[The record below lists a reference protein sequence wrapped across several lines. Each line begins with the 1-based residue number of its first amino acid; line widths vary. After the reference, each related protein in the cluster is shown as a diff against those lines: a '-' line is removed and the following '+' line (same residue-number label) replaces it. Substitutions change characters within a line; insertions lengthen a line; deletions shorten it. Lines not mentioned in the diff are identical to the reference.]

1 MEKEVFKTC
10 LSIDQKDVDELTANL
25 SLLEQAYHQSPFGA
39 SLLLLESQF
48 NDEHFDTPSTANLQ
62 SVGYLKFF
70 TQTTLTCG
78 PNLLLLFST
87 VRPSLYGC
95 LPPLKSPSN
104 REHFNTS
111 PLEYPIR
118 FETEQDIVPN
128 TMLQWMGGSRRKVT
142 TAVMIN
148 ITLRQKQYFE
158 QRKRQQQQP
167 AGLESYAD
175 GKRSC
180 TLHFENNRSLD
191 ILSLVNVST
200 VSQDHGTSCI
210 NGDVDFTL
218 NHQPTHHPPA
228 ILTSGGIPV
237 DQSEINEESTPWN
250 YGTEAE
256 YSKKVSIHLPGH
268 NEVLVG
274 NDKKLDPFELS
285 TTHQISVI
293 DLLGDGGGNSNE
305 EEDSTHA
312 REAHVAFSI
321 EDLGKV
327 GTETPVHSPKIAGR
341 SFPNGFSSPEKGRR
355 QSISSRHFDYGF
367 HDLGSPVVVMMQDI
381 DFSPYDNSK
390 EEPSCSRSMRNI
402 AEYPNQTFLNFRK
415 SSPFNCN
422 VSKLQV
428 FLALMNSSTT
438 SKIAA
443 ETFGIMVFVY
453 AIFIFCYHCPS
464 FLDDSTDHLGQYES
478 FCKNWVDQRNFSY
491 DDYHHN
497 KDLWDQDIN
506 FEAWNVQKQRSSIQR
521 TENFDK
527 RESPFPYQKHQNT
540 EDLPGVIISETK
552 WYTAV
557 EIDNGVKDAIGHFVT
572 EDARERLS
580 LLSEESCSSTAGEM
594 STAVSIDDVGILFRC
609 KHTQIVTSGNW
620 MRKKLYDVSF
630 MHAITFARKKRGD
643 VLIVISLHADVRRRV
658 SISLRSKRPSSTA
671 KTCGGFSSSSSSSS
685 NLFHE
690 DDQQPFLLYLS
701 AIRTS
706 PLDFFSPHQK

>member
-1 MEKEVFKTC
+1 MEK
-10 LSIDQKDVDELTANL
+10 
-25 SLLEQAYHQSPFGA
+25 
-39 SLLLLESQF
+39 
-48 NDEHFDTPSTANLQ
+48 LQ
-62 SVGYLKFF
+62 SSK
-70 TQTTLTCG
+70 
-78 PNLLLLFST
+78 ST
-87 VRPSLYGC
+87 H
-95 LPPLKSPSN
+95 K
-104 REHFNTS
+104 
-111 PLEYPIR
+111 
-118 FETEQDIVPN
+118 
-128 TMLQWMGGSRRKVT
+128 
-142 TAVMIN
+142 
-148 ITLRQKQYFE
+148 RQKQYFE

-180 TLHFENNRSLD
+180 TLHSENNRSLD

-218 NHQPTHHPPA
+218 NHPRTHPPPA
-228 ILTSGGIPV
+228 ILSGGIPL
-237 DQSEINEESTPWN
+237 DQSDINEESTPRS

-256 YSKKVSIHLPGH
+256 YSKNSLETV
-268 NEVLVG
+268 
-274 NDKKLDPFELS
+274 FLS
-285 TTHQISVI
+285 CYISKEISVI
-293 DLLGDGGGNSNE
+293 DLLGDGGGNGNE

-402 AEYPNQTFLNFRK
+402 VDYPNQTFLNFRK

-422 VSKLQV
+422 VSKLQGV
-428 FLALMNSSTT
+428 SGTDELIYNIQDSGRN
-438 SKIAA
+438 IWNN
-443 ETFGIMVFVY
+443 G
-453 AIFIFCYHCPS
+453 PS

-521 TENFDK
+521 TENLDK
-527 RESPFPYQKHQNT
+527 RESPFPYRKHQNT
-540 EDLPGVIISETK
+540 EDLPDVIIPETR
-552 WYTAV
+552 WYAAV
-557 EIDNGVKDAIGHFVT
+557 EIDNGVKDAVDHFVT
-572 EDARERLS
+572 EDARESLS

-594 STAVSIDDVGILFRC
+594 PTAISIDDVGILFRC
-609 KHTQIVTSGNW
+609 EEKGVD
-620 MRKKLYDVSF
+620 K
-630 MHAITFARKKRGD
+630 FAVD
-643 VLIVISLHADVRRRV
+643 ETVIHS
-658 SISLRSKRPSSTA
+658 
-671 KTCGGFSSSSSSSS
+671 
-685 NLFHE
+685 
-690 DDQQPFLLYLS
+690 
-701 AIRTS
+701 
-706 PLDFFSPHQK
+706 